1 MKLLAKMFALVA
13 DKFQNRTDKQG
24 LPYILH
30 CIYVMQH
37 CGLTDEVS
45 LCIALGHD
53 LIEDTDVTTD
63 YPQEHFGLEIALGI
77 FALTNVGF
85 DSYDEYIKS
94 VAHSVMVEKLV
105 KIKLADLQHNTQVS
119 RLKGLAKADFDRIE
133 KYQRAYTYLS
143 KL

>member
-13 DKFQNRTDKQG
+13 DKFQDRTDKQG

-53 LIEDTDVTTD
+53 LIEDCEDISLQSLTKM
-63 YPQEHFGLEIALGI
+63 FNAEIAYGI
-77 FALTNVGF
+77 WTLSHISQTMTYE
-85 DSYDEYIKS
+85 DYIKRI
-94 VAHSVMVEKLV
+94 ANTDARLA

-119 RLKGLAKADFDRIE
+119 RLKGLGKADFDRIE
-133 KYQRAYTYLS
+133 KYHRAYTYLS